1 MPRLM
6 KCGKKEKNLREFF
19 DDFQVRNEW
28 IWRVLL
34 ETLQS
39 EDWGSKEVK
48 QKLSNDLIVKKILDE
63 IGPKSELVYIF
74 KFFINDFF

>member
-6 KCGKKEKNLREFF
+6 KTGKKEKKLRAFF

-34 ETLQS
+34 EALQNN
-39 EDWGSKEVK
+39 DWGSKEVK
-48 QKLSNDLIVKKILDE
+48 QQVSNDLIVKKILDE
-63 IGPKSELVYIF
+63 IGPKSNLVKIYLNF
-74 KFFINDFF
+74 Y